1 MKAQMLAY
9 KGRGVTHLA
18 FGDIFLED
26 LKRWREE
33 NLARVGL
40 RGVFP
45 IWKGDSR
52 ELIHEF
58 ITLGFG
64 SIICCVSDAYL
75 DETALGRK
83 IDADFLQWLPA
94 GRGPLRRKWR
104 VPFLC
109 FRRADFQA
117 ADPSQGRRKSLS
129 PGRGNPSG
137 RSATVVQRPA
147 HAAPK
152 DFGFVICCPLRELK
166 PTQKK
171 I

>member
-1 MKAQMLAY
+1 MKAQMLVY

-26 LKRWREE
+26 LKRWREA
-33 NLARVGL
+33 NLAGVGL

-45 IWKGDSR
+45 IWKGNSR

-94 GRGPLRRKWR
+94 DVDPCGENGEFHSFAFAGPIFKQPIQVKVGEKVYRP
-104 VPFLC
+104 VEETHPGATTTVC
-109 FRRADFQA
+109 PTSGTRRAKGFWFCD
-117 ADPSQGRRKSLS
+117 LL
-129 PGRGNPSG
+129 
-137 RSATVVQRPA
+137 PA
-147 HAAPK
+147 P
-152 DFGFVICCPLRELK
+152 
-166 PTQKK
+166 
-171 I
+171 